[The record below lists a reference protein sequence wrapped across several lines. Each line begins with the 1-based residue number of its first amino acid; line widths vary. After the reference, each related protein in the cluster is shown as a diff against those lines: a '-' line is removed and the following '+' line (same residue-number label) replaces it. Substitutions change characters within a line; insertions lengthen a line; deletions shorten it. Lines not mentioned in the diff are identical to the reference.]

1 MIANRGLEERSAL
14 MLDLNQH
21 LHIPAA
27 DGSADPDVDQSPAN
41 HRNVTGLNDAVL
53 CEMQHRL
60 LDSEENERQRLA
72 QELHD
77 GPLQELHSLD
87 FKLVAMARQMED
99 DQQQAQLSEMRS
111 TLRHL
116 ARHLRAICQD
126 LRPPA
131 LTPFGVGAVLR
142 SFAESF
148 QQNHRELTVVV
159 DLDDDGQKL
168 SERARLALYRICQHG
183 LRNVAQHA
191 EATRVY
197 VGLRVGENT
206 VQLCIEDNGKGLTVP
221 LDWPSMIGQGR
232 YGLLGCVER
241 AEAVGG
247 HVTILSEP
255 GQGTRLRVVV
265 PLDTQEHLIP
275 NPEATE
281 PAVQT

>member
-1 MIANRGLEERSAL
+1 
-14 MLDLNQH
+14 MLDLDQR
-21 LHIPAA
+21 LHISTIVEDLA
-27 DGSADPDVDQSPAN
+27 DGTTALKSEDRQAEMAEGEPSN
-41 HRNVTGLNDAVL
+41 HRVTTRLNEAAL

-87 FKLVAMARQMED
+87 FKLVAMARQIAD

-111 TLRHL
+111 TLRQL

-131 LTPFGVGAVLR
+131 LTPFGVSAVLR

-148 QQNHRELTVVV
+148 QQKHRDLTVVV
-159 DLDDDGQKL
+159 DLDDDGQQL

-183 LRNVAQHA
+183 MRNVAQHA

-197 VGLRVGENT
+197 VGLRMGEEH
-206 VQLCIEDNGKGLTVP
+206 VMMCIEDNGQGFHVP
-221 LDWPSMIGQGR
+221 DDWMSMVEQGK
-232 YGLLGCVER
+232 YGLLGCVAR

-247 HVTILSEP
+247 HVTVESSP
-255 GQGTRLRVVV
+255 ANGTRLHVVV
-265 PLDTQEHLIP
+265 PFA
-275 NPEATE
+275 ATATLTDISVAE
-281 PAVQT
+281 EL

>member
-1 MIANRGLEERSAL
+1 
-14 MLDLNQH
+14 MLDLDQR
-21 LHIPAA
+21 LHISTTVEDLANGAPPVRPEDRQAGMA
-27 DGSADPDVDQSPAN
+27 EGEPTN
-41 HRNVTGLNDAVL
+41 HRVTAGLNEAAL

-87 FKLVAMARQMED
+87 FKLVAMARELSEA
-99 DQQQAQLSEMRS
+99 QQQAQLSEMRS
-111 TLRHL
+111 TLRQL

-131 LTPFGVGAVLR
+131 LTPFGVSAVLR
-142 SFAESF
+142 SFAEAF
-148 QQNHRELTVVV
+148 QLSHRELTVVV
-159 DLDDDGQKL
+159 DLDDDGQRL

-197 VGLRVGENT
+197 VGLRMAEDHVL
-206 VQLCIEDNGKGLTVP
+206 LCIEDNGQGFPVSD
-221 LDWPSMIGQGR
+221 DWMPMVEQGK

-247 HVTILSEP
+247 HVTVESSP
-255 GQGTRLRVVV
+255 SSGTRLRVIV
-265 PLDTQEHLIP
+265 PLAAVP
-275 NPEATE
+275 MPSTE
-281 PAVQT
+281 EE

>member
-1 MIANRGLEERSAL
+1 
-14 MLDLNQH
+14 MLGIDQH
-21 LHIPAA
+21 LHISTHAGGLA
-27 DGSADPDVDQSPAN
+27 MDNSDARSEARQAGKHEAELVN
-41 HRNVTGLNDAVL
+41 HRATTGLDDAAL

-87 FKLVAMARQMED
+87 FKLVALSRQMAD

-116 ARHLRAICQD
+116 VRHLRAICQD

-131 LTPFGVGAVLR
+131 LTPFGVAAVIR

-148 QQNHRELTVVV
+148 QQNHRDLTVVV
-159 DLDDDGQKL
+159 DLDDDGQRL
-168 SERARLALYRICQHG
+168 SDRARLALYRICQHG
-183 LRNVAQHA
+183 MRNVAQHA

-197 VGLRVGENT
+197 IGLRMGEDH
-206 VQLCIEDNGKGLTVP
+206 VQLCMEDNGQGFIVP
-221 LDWPSMIGQGR
+221 GDWMPMVQQGK
-232 YGLLGCVER
+232 YGLLGCIER

-247 HVTILSEP
+247 HVTVESEP
-255 GQGTRLRVVV
+255 GNGTRLRVVV
-265 PLDTQEHLIP
+265 PFSITQAASAE
-275 NPEATE
+275 T
-281 PAVQT
+281 T

>member
-1 MIANRGLEERSAL
+1 MI
-14 MLDLNQH
+14 DIDQH
-21 LHIPAA
+21 LYVSTDAGDLVMDNFEARSEARQAGKHEAEL
-27 DGSADPDVDQSPAN
+27 VN
-41 HRNVTGLNDAVL
+41 HRATIGLDDAAL

-87 FKLVAMARQMED
+87 FKLVAMSRQMAD
-99 DQQQAQLSEMRS
+99 DQQQVQLSEMRS

-131 LTPFGVGAVLR
+131 LTPFGVGAVIR

-148 QQNHRELTVVV
+148 QQNHRDLTVVV
-159 DLDDDGQKL
+159 DLDDDGQRL

-183 LRNVAQHA
+183 MRNVAQHA

-197 VGLRVGENT
+197 IGLRMGEDQ
-206 VQLCIEDNGKGLTVP
+206 VQLCIEDNGQGFSVP
-221 LDWPSMIGQGR
+221 DDWLPMVKQAK
-232 YGLLGCVER
+232 YGLLGCIER

-247 HVTILSEP
+247 HVTVESEP
-255 GQGTRLRVVV
+255 GSGTRLRVVV
-265 PLDTQEHLIP
+265 PFFIAQAASAEST
-275 NPEATE
+275 
-281 PAVQT
+281 

>member
-1 MIANRGLEERSAL
+1 
-14 MLDLNQH
+14 MLGIDQH
-21 LHIPAA
+21 LHISTHAGGLA
-27 DGSADPDVDQSPAN
+27 MDNSDARSEARQAGKHEAELVN
-41 HRNVTGLNDAVL
+41 HRATTGLDDAAL

-87 FKLVAMARQMED
+87 FKLVALSRQMAD

-131 LTPFGVGAVLR
+131 LTPFGVAAVIR

-148 QQNHRELTVVV
+148 QQNHRDLTVVV
-159 DLDDDGQKL
+159 DLDDDGQRL
-168 SERARLALYRICQHG
+168 SDRARLALYRICQHG
-183 LRNVAQHA
+183 MRNVAQHA

-197 VGLRVGENT
+197 IGLRMGEDH
-206 VQLCIEDNGKGLTVP
+206 VQLCMEDNGQGFIVP
-221 LDWPSMIGQGR
+221 GDWMPMVQQGK
-232 YGLLGCVER
+232 YGLLGCIER

-247 HVTILSEP
+247 HVTVESEP
-255 GQGTRLRVVV
+255 GNGTRLRVVV
-265 PLDTQEHLIP
+265 PFSITQAASAE
-275 NPEATE
+275 T
-281 PAVQT
+281 T

>member
-1 MIANRGLEERSAL
+1 M
-14 MLDLNQH
+14 
-21 LHIPAA
+21 
-27 DGSADPDVDQSPAN
+27 
-41 HRNVTGLNDAVL
+41 TGLNDAAL
-53 CEMQHRL
+53 YEMQHRL

-87 FKLVAMARQMED
+87 FKLVAMARQVAD
-99 DQQQAQLSEMRS
+99 DQQQVQLSEMRS
-111 TLRHL
+111 TLRQL

-131 LTPFGVGAVLR
+131 LTPFGVSAVLR

-148 QQNHRELTVVV
+148 QQTHRELTVVV
-159 DLDDDGQKL
+159 DLDDDGQRL

-183 LRNVAQHA
+183 LRNVAEHA

-197 VGLRVGENT
+197 VALRLEDDH
-206 VQLCIEDNGKGLTVP
+206 VQLCIEDNGKGFVVP
-221 LDWPSMIGQGR
+221 QDWLPMIEGGK

-247 HVTILSEP
+247 HVTIQSEP
-255 GQGTRLRVVV
+255 GRGTQLRVVV
-265 PLDTQEHLIP
+265 PFAEHQNQP
-275 NPEATE
+275 PEPSKPE
-281 PAVQT
+281 

>member
-1 MIANRGLEERSAL
+1 
-14 MLDLNQH
+14 MLDLDQH
-21 LHIPAA
+21 LHISTIVEKLVDGPPAKRPEDRQA
-27 DGSADPDVDQSPAN
+27 GMAESESTN
-41 HRNVTGLNDAVL
+41 HRVTIGLNEAAL

-87 FKLVAMARQMED
+87 FKLVAMARQLAD

-111 TLRHL
+111 TLRQL

-131 LTPFGVGAVLR
+131 LTPFGVSTVLR

-148 QQNHRELTVVV
+148 QQNNRGLTVVV
-159 DLDDDGQKL
+159 DLDDDGQRL

-197 VGLRVGENT
+197 VGLRMSDDH
-206 VQLCIEDNGKGLTVP
+206 VQLCIEDDGRGFHVPADWMPMVEQGK
-221 LDWPSMIGQGR
+221 

-247 HVTILSEP
+247 HVSVDSSQ
-255 GQGTRLRVVV
+255 GSGTRLRAVV
-265 PLDTQEHLIP
+265 PFAIVHAPSVE
-275 NPEATE
+275 EA
-281 PAVQT
+281 

>member
-1 MIANRGLEERSAL
+1 MLEF
-14 MLDLNQH
+14 DQH
-21 LHIPAA
+21 LHISAVKPDAVSNEHVPDAA
-27 DGSADPDVDQSPAN
+27 NVEDFPTASVN
-41 HRNVTGLNDAVL
+41 HRTIIGLNDAAL

-87 FKLVAMARQMED
+87 FKLVAMARQIAD
-99 DQQQAQLSEMRS
+99 DEQQVQLSEMRS

-131 LTPFGVGAVLR
+131 LTPFGVAAVLR

-148 QQNHRELTVVV
+148 QQIHRDLTVVV
-159 DLDDDGQKL
+159 DLDDDGQRL

-183 LRNVAQHA
+183 MRNVAQHA

-197 VGLRVGENT
+197 LGLEMGADS
-206 VQLCIEDNGKGLTVP
+206 VQLCIEDNGKGFEVP
-221 LDWPSMIGQGR
+221 EGWQMMVDQGK

-241 AEAVGG
+241 SAAVGG
-247 HVTILSEP
+247 HVTIQSGP
-255 GQGTRLRVVV
+255 GEGTRLRVVIPFTGPHNDIP
-265 PLDTQEHLIP
+265 PL
-275 NPEATE
+275 PESPE
-281 PAVQT
+281 QT

>member
-1 MIANRGLEERSAL
+1 
-14 MLDLNQH
+14 MLDLDQH
-21 LHIPAA
+21 LHISTTVEDLPEGTPGLKAEDRQA
-27 DGSADPDVDQSPAN
+27 GMVEGEPSN
-41 HRNVTGLNDAVL
+41 HRVTTGLNEAAL

-87 FKLVAMARQMED
+87 FKLVAMARQIAD

-111 TLRHL
+111 TLRQL

-131 LTPFGVGAVLR
+131 LTPFGVSAVLR

-148 QQNHRELTVVV
+148 QQKHRDLTVVV
-159 DLDDDGQKL
+159 DLDDDGQRL

-183 LRNVAQHA
+183 MRNVAQHA

-197 VGLRVGENT
+197 VGLRMGEDH
-206 VQLCIEDNGKGLTVP
+206 VSMCIED
-221 LDWPSMIGQGR
+221 DGQGFHVPDDWMPMVEQGK

-247 HVTILSEP
+247 HVSVESSA
-255 GQGTRLRVVV
+255 GNGTRLRVVV
-265 PLDTQEHLIP
+265 PFALASTSFAEEL
-275 NPEATE
+275 
-281 PAVQT
+281 

>member
-1 MIANRGLEERSAL
+1 MIEGE
-14 MLDLNQH
+14 
-21 LHIPAA
+21 PT
-27 DGSADPDVDQSPAN
+27 N
-41 HRNVTGLNDAVL
+41 HRVTTGLNEAAL

-87 FKLVAMARQMED
+87 FKLVAMARQLSD
-99 DQQQAQLSEMRS
+99 TQQQAQLSEMRS
-111 TLRHL
+111 TLRQL

-131 LTPFGVGAVLR
+131 LTPFGVSVVLR
-142 SFAESF
+142 SFAEAF

-159 DLDDDGQKL
+159 DLDDDGQRL

-191 EATRVY
+191 DATRVY
-197 VGLRVGENT
+197 VGLRMAEDHVL
-206 VQLCIEDNGKGLTVP
+206 LCIEDNGQGFPVP
-221 LDWPSMIGQGR
+221 DDRMLMVAQGK

-247 HVTILSEP
+247 HVTVESSP
-255 GQGTRLRVVV
+255 SSGTRLRIIV
-265 PLDTQEHLIP
+265 PFAAVP
-275 NPEATE
+275 MPSTE
-281 PAVQT
+281 EE

>member
-1 MIANRGLEERSAL
+1 
-14 MLDLNQH
+14 MLDLDQH
-21 LHIPAA
+21 LHMSTIVEDLSNGAPPLKSEDRQAGMA
-27 DGSADPDVDQSPAN
+27 EGEPTN
-41 HRNVTGLNDAVL
+41 HRVTTGLTEAAL

-87 FKLVAMARQMED
+87 FKLVAMGRQLGDE
-99 DQQQAQLSEMRS
+99 QQQAQLSEMRS
-111 TLRHL
+111 TLRQL

-131 LTPFGVGAVLR
+131 LTPFGVSAVLR
-142 SFAESF
+142 SFAETF
-148 QQNHRELTVVV
+148 QQNHRDLTVVV
-159 DLDDDGQKL
+159 DLDDDGQRL

-183 LRNVAQHA
+183 MRNVAQHA

-197 VGLRVGENT
+197 VGLRMAEDHVL
-206 VQLCIEDNGKGLTVP
+206 LCIEDNGQGFHVP
-221 LDWPSMIGQGR
+221 EDWMPIVEQGK

-247 HVTILSEP
+247 HVAVESSP
-255 GQGTRLRVVV
+255 GGGTRLRVVV
-265 PLDTQEHLIP
+265 PLASMPTP
-275 NPEATE
+275 AAE
-281 PAVQT
+281 PAAEEV

>member
-1 MIANRGLEERSAL
+1 
-14 MLDLNQH
+14 MLDLDQR
-21 LHIPAA
+21 LHI
-27 DGSADPDVDQSPAN
+27 STIVDDLSNGAPPLQPEDRQAGMAEGEPTN
-41 HRNVTGLNDAVL
+41 HRVITGLNEAAL

-72 QELHD
+72 QDLHD

-87 FKLVAMARQMED
+87 FKLVAMTRQLSD
-99 DQQQAQLSEMRS
+99 AQQQAQLSEMRS
-111 TLRHL
+111 TLRQL

-131 LTPFGVGAVLR
+131 LTPFGVSAVLQ

-148 QQNHRELTVVV
+148 QQAHRELTVVV
-159 DLDDDGQKL
+159 DLDDDGQRL
-168 SERARLALYRICQHG
+168 SERVRLALYRICQHG

-197 VGLRVGENT
+197 VGLRMAENH
-206 VQLCIEDNGKGLTVP
+206 VLLCIEDNGKGFHVP
-221 LDWPSMIGQGR
+221 EDWMPIVEQGK

-247 HVTILSEP
+247 HVSVESSP
-255 GQGTRLRVVV
+255 GSGTHLRVVV
-265 PLDTQEHLIP
+265 PFTLVRTP
-275 NPEATE
+275 
-281 PAVQT
+281 PAEET

>member
-1 MIANRGLEERSAL
+1 MFDIDQR
-14 MLDLNQH
+14 
-21 LHIPAA
+21 LHISTTDDPA
-27 DGSADPDVDQSPAN
+27 GSKSDAGKLEGRPEGEPVN
-41 HRNVTGLNDAVL
+41 HRAMTGLNEAAL

-87 FKLVAMARQMED
+87 FKLVAMARQIAD

-111 TLRHL
+111 TLRQL

-131 LTPFGVGAVLR
+131 LTPFGVSVVLR
-142 SFAESF
+142 SFAETF
-148 QQNHRELTVVV
+148 QQNNSDLTIVV
-159 DLDDDGQKL
+159 DLDDDGQRL
-168 SERARLALYRICQHG
+168 SERVRLALYRICQHG

-191 EATRVY
+191 EATRVD
-197 VGLRVGENT
+197 VSLRMGEGFA
-206 VQLCIEDNGKGLTVP
+206 QLFIEDNGQGFVVP
-221 LDWPSMIGQGR
+221 VDWMPMVEQGK

-247 HVTILSEP
+247 HVTIQSTP
-255 GQGTRLRVVV
+255 SNGTRLHVIV
-265 PLDTQEHLIP
+265 PFTQAQPAL
-275 NPEATE
+275 PEQPQSAGD
-281 PAVQT
+281 

>member
-1 MIANRGLEERSAL
+1 
-14 MLDLNQH
+14 MLDLDQR
-21 LHIPAA
+21 LHISTTVEGLANGTPPVNSEDRRAGMA
-27 DGSADPDVDQSPAN
+27 EGEPTN
-41 HRNVTGLNDAVL
+41 HRVITGLNEAAL

-87 FKLVAMARQMED
+87 FKLVAMARQLSD
-99 DQQQAQLSEMRS
+99 TQQQAQLSEMRS
-111 TLRHL
+111 TLRQL

-131 LTPFGVGAVLR
+131 LTPFGVSVVLR
-142 SFAESF
+142 SFAEAF

-159 DLDDDGQKL
+159 DLDDDGQRL

-183 LRNVAQHA
+183 MRNVAQHA

-197 VGLRVGENT
+197 VGLRMAEDHVL
-206 VQLCIEDNGKGLTVP
+206 LCIEDNGQGFPVP
-221 LDWPSMIGQGR
+221 DDWMPMVEQGK

-247 HVTILSEP
+247 HVTVESSP
-255 GQGTRLRVVV
+255 SSGTRLHVIV
-265 PLDTQEHLIP
+265 PLAAVPTP
-275 NPEATE
+275 STE
-281 PAVQT
+281 EE

>member
-1 MIANRGLEERSAL
+1 MLEGE
-14 MLDLNQH
+14 
-21 LHIPAA
+21 PT
-27 DGSADPDVDQSPAN
+27 N
-41 HRNVTGLNDAVL
+41 HRVTTGLNEAAL

-87 FKLVAMARQMED
+87 FKLVAMARQLSD
-99 DQQQAQLSEMRS
+99 TQQQAQLSEMRS
-111 TLRHL
+111 TLRQL

-131 LTPFGVGAVLR
+131 LTPFGVSAVLR
-142 SFAESF
+142 SFAEAF

-159 DLDDDGQKL
+159 DLDDDGQRL

-183 LRNVAQHA
+183 MRNVAQHA

-197 VGLRVGENT
+197 VGLRMAEDHVL
-206 VQLCIEDNGKGLTVP
+206 LCIEDNGQGFPVP
-221 LDWPSMIGQGR
+221 DDWMPMVEQGK

-247 HVTILSEP
+247 HVTVESSP
-255 GQGTRLRVVV
+255 GSGTRLRVIV
-265 PLDTQEHLIP
+265 PFAAVPTP
-275 NPEATE
+275 TTE
-281 PAVQT
+281 EG

>member
-1 MIANRGLEERSAL
+1 MD
-14 MLDLNQH
+14 LDQR
-21 LHIPAA
+21 LHIFAA
-27 DGSADPDVDQSPAN
+27 GEGSADGIPEGEPAN
-41 HRNVTGLNDAVL
+41 YRAMTGLSDAAL

-87 FKLVAMARQMED
+87 FKLVAMGRQIAD
-99 DQQQAQLSEMRS
+99 DHQQQAQLSEIRS

-116 ARHLRAICQD
+116 SRHLRSICQD

-148 QQNHRELTVVV
+148 QQNHRNLTVVV
-159 DLDDDGQKL
+159 DFDDDSQCL

-183 LRNVAQHA
+183 MRNVAQHA

-197 VGLRVGENT
+197 VSLRVGESN
-206 VQLCIEDNGKGLTVP
+206 VRLCIEDNGKGFAVP
-221 LDWPSMIGQGR
+221 EDWMPMVEQGK

-241 AEAVGG
+241 AEAVSG
-247 HVTILSEP
+247 HVTIHSEP
-255 GQGTRLRVVV
+255 GNGTRLHVVV
-265 PLDTQEHLIP
+265 PFSSAQPDS
-275 NPEATE
+275 TE
-281 PAVQT
+281 

>member
-1 MIANRGLEERSAL
+1 MLEQ
-14 MLDLNQH
+14 DQH
-21 LHIPAA
+21 LHISTNVA
-27 DGSADPDVDQSPAN
+27 DLAKDSSEVRSEGTQQGKPDVERVD
-41 HRNVTGLNDAVL
+41 HRATTGLDDAAL

-87 FKLVAMARQMED
+87 FKLVAISRQMGD

-116 ARHLRAICQD
+116 ARHLRVICQD

-159 DLDDDGQKL
+159 DLDDDGQRL

-183 LRNVAQHA
+183 MRNVAQHA

-197 VGLRVGENT
+197 IGLRMSEDH
-206 VQLCIEDNGKGLTVP
+206 VQMCIEDNGQGFVVP
-221 LDWPSMIGQGR
+221 DDWLPMVEQGQ
-232 YGLLGCVER
+232 YGLLGCIER

-247 HVTILSEP
+247 HVTVESEP
-255 GQGTRLRVVV
+255 GNGTRLRVVV
-265 PLDTQEHLIP
+265 PFSIAQPVAAKST
-275 NPEATE
+275 
-281 PAVQT
+281 